1 MLSNHLAISPVPIDY
16 LRDESRK
23 TGFANTI
30 AFPCNTDELSAAVQL
45 LAAKQHTITIQG
57 ARTGIAGGAVPK
69 GHAIINLSKMDR
81 IFSANTSDRLRVQ
94 PGVTLATVRHY
105 LAYTHAPSHGFFF
118 APDPTESSATL
129 GGMAACNA
137 SGACSYA
144 YGSTRQHLEALTGIL
159 ADGDRFTLRR
169 GLHQAN
175 GRRFSIITEN
185 GRELTGTLPELN
197 MPAVKNAAGYWIK
210 RNMDLID
217 LLIGSEGTL
226 AILAKLELRLTPSPA
241 GVCGMLCFFKSV
253 NEAITCVSQLQH
265 TPNSN
270 GQTALLTAIEYFDTH
285 ALRLIR
291 ESASYTGLLLP
302 KFKSAWHAAL
312 YLEWALPTPDSLP
325 LNEISQLLT
334 ACGGDPQDTWL
345 ATDAPSLEKLKLFR
359 HAVPE
364 EVNRRIGERKQVYP
378 ELTKLGTDFSVPNDC
393 LLQVMQRYQDDLN
406 TAGLEHV
413 IFGHIGNNHLHVNIL
428 PRNMEEYATG
438 KRLYRAWAEQVVT
451 WGGSVSAEHGIGQ
464 LKCDLLALMYGPTG
478 LAAMQHLKQIFDPTH
493 RLNPGCLFMN
503 AKGSPYT
510 KTNLPK
516 N

>member
-1 MLSNHLAISPVPIDY
+1 
-16 LRDESRK
+16 
-23 TGFANTI
+23 
-30 AFPCNTDELSAAVQL
+30 
-45 LAAKQHTITIQG
+45 
-57 ARTGIAGGAVPK
+57 
-69 GHAIINLSKMDR
+69 
-81 IFSANTSDRLRVQ
+81 
-94 PGVTLATVRHY
+94 
-105 LAYTHAPSHGFFF
+105 
-118 APDPTESSATL
+118 
-129 GGMAACNA
+129 
-137 SGACSYA
+137 
-144 YGSTRQHLEALTGIL
+144 
-159 ADGDRFTLRR
+159 
-169 GLHQAN
+169 
-175 GRRFSIITEN
+175 
-185 GRELTGTLPELN
+185 
-197 MPAVKNAAGYWIK
+197 MP
-210 RNMDLID
+210 
-217 LLIGSEGTL
+217 
-226 AILAKLELRLTPSPA
+226 P
-241 GVCGMLCFFKSV
+241 
-253 NEAITCVSQLQH
+253 
-265 TPNSN
+265 
-270 GQTALLTAIEYFDTH
+270 
-285 ALRLIR
+285 
-291 ESASYTGLLLP
+291 
-302 KFKSAWHAAL
+302 
-312 YLEWALPTPDSLP
+312 
-325 LNEISQLLT
+325 
-334 ACGGDPQDTWL
+334 
-345 ATDAPSLEKLKLFR
+345 LEKLKLFR